1 MTFTKGAQD
10 ALLQWAN
17 TFALDKKAR
26 TMDDFHD
33 GILLS
38 QILADLDTSYDPS
51 EVQTEDKRWLA
62 NKKNLQ
68 SVYKGLA
75 RLIHRECP
83 GLGRQAR
90 IADFRAIASSPDA
103 QGICKL
109 LALLFAVAMLGS
121 NNERYVTRITRDIT
135 DGAALPC
142 PWRGHPGRRSL
153 HDLTRPHSHVIHS
166 RRRASTRMN
175 SPACHDCLDEP
186 RHVQIIERCRHCLVS
201 QPPVSCFQA
210 AVIMSKPNQ
219 LFLLADHIKLSLL
232 ERQRAKSLNLDDD
245 SQEGHISRSLDQF
258 RDGLEALQEEQRR
271 QTESGDASG
280 AQSIADALPALQKQ
294 FSDLTSQFH
303 GFPTPETTSTLTQP
317 NDPSLSPD
325 FAHAQSATA
334 AAGAPR
340 KTTLRSPS
348 SSSTIPK
355 TVRCFTDSA
364 PSPSAADP
372 ALTAELFGP
381 YRDEPS
387 ETEHRD
393 AAAAAGLDNQQI
405 HAYHART
412 VRFSDSAP
420 SPSAADPA
428 LTAELFGP
436 YRDEPSETE
445 HRDATA
451 GAGLDNQQIHAYHAR
466 VLREQDDHLDR
477 LGESIGRQRELSMQI
492 GDELD
497 SHVAML
503 DDVDAATDRHQ
514 GRLDRARRN
523 LNKVARSAG
532 ESKQMMTIIALII
545 ILVLLIA
552 VLK

>member
-1 MTFTKGAQD
+1 
-10 ALLQWAN
+10 
-17 TFALDKKAR
+17 
-26 TMDDFHD
+26 
-33 GILLS
+33 
-38 QILADLDTSYDPS
+38 
-51 EVQTEDKRWLA
+51 
-62 NKKNLQ
+62 
-68 SVYKGLA
+68 
-75 RLIHRECP
+75 
-83 GLGRQAR
+83 
-90 IADFRAIASSPDA
+90 
-103 QGICKL
+103 
-109 LALLFAVAMLGS
+109 
-121 NNERYVTRITRDIT
+121 
-135 DGAALPC
+135 
-142 PWRGHPGRRSL
+142 
-153 HDLTRPHSHVIHS
+153 
-166 RRRASTRMN
+166 
-175 SPACHDCLDEP
+175 
-186 RHVQIIERCRHCLVS
+186 
-201 QPPVSCFQA
+201 
-210 AVIMSKPNQ
+210 MSKPNQ

-334 AAGAPR
+334 ATAGPPR

-355 TVRCFTDSA
+355 TVRFT
-364 PSPSAADP
+364 
-372 ALTAELFGP
+372 
-381 YRDEPS
+381 
-387 ETEHRD
+387 
-393 AAAAAGLDNQQI
+393 
-405 HAYHART
+405 
-412 VRFSDSAP
+412 DSAP